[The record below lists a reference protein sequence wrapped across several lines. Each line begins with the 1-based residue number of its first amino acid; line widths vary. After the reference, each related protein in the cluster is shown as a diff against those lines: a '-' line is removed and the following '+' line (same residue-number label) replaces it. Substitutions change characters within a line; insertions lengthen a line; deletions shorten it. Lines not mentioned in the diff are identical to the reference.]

1 MNASV
6 SCSDLKHNI
15 DTGSVVVIDVLTPED
30 YAVCHIACAQN
41 ACVYEMA
48 FLDRIVE
55 CAPDRAAALVV
66 YDATGSTRAAEE
78 AREKLVGV
86 GYRSV
91 SVLSGG
97 LRSWTAA
104 GYPVEGTNPQGI
116 AAVSLNDG
124 RYTIDTEKSRL
135 EWIGRNLNNRHNGR
149 IAIAEGEIVLLNGLP
164 FEGRIVLDMTSIT
177 DLDLQDDSWR
187 DLLVR
192 HLKSEDFF
200 EVARFPVAKFE
211 LYRWELHSRDITGLY
226 CGTVYGSLTIKD
238 VTRPIQ
244 FLADISPQ
252 EDGSIKA
259 HAALDIDR
267 TLWNVRYGSGRLFE
281 RLGMHWV
288 HDRISLE
295 LFISA
300 ISHK

>member
-6 SCSDLKHNI
+6 SCSDLKHSI
-15 DTGSVVVIDVLTPED
+15 DTGAVVVIDVMTPED
-30 YAVCHIACAQN
+30 YAVCHIAGAQN

-48 FLDRIVE
+48 FLDRIAE
-55 CAPDRAAALVV
+55 CVPDRAATLVV
-66 YDATGSTRAAEE
+66 YDASGSTRSAEE
-78 AREKLVGV
+78 AREKLAGA

-97 LRSWTAA
+97 LLAWIAA
-104 GYPVEGTNPQGI
+104 GYPVEGNNPQGM
-116 AAVSLNDG
+116 AVASLKDG
-124 RYTIDTEKSRL
+124 RYRIDTEKSRL

-149 IAIAEGEIVLLNGLP
+149 IAIAEGELVLLNGLP
-164 FEGRIVLDMTSIT
+164 SEGRIVLDMTSIT
-177 DLDLQDDSWR
+177 DLDLQDDYWR
-187 DLLVR
+187 DLLIR

-211 LYRWELHSRDITGLY
+211 LYRWEPRSRDIAGIHS
-226 CGTVYGSLTIKD
+226 GAVSGSLAIKD
-238 VTRPIQ
+238 VTCPIQ

-259 HAALDIDR
+259 HAALNIDR
-267 TLWNVRYGSGRLFE
+267 TLWNVRYGSGKLYE

-288 HDRISLE
+288 HDLISLE
-295 LFISA
+295 LFIAA
-300 ISHK
+300 ISHQ